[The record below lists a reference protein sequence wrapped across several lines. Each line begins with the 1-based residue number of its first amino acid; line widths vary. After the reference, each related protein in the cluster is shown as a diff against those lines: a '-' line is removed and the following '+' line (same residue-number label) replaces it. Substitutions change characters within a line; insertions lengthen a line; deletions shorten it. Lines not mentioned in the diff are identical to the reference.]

1 MILYVLSTVYVC
13 RPGNIV
19 VIVLWCHT
27 LLFISIEH
35 IYCRKFVLVRKF
47 LLECLSIYCIYC
59 TVYGMTIFHFGY
71 PCMCKH
77 FLVVSYLHVWCVHW
91 LIYYYSSFLLMFPEL
106 CQVLSL
112 WCWVQCTLASHRVR
126 EIITTSL
133 HTCTTPCTRH
143 NYVTMYIYYV
153 RFCVVVVIVFEQL
166 RPCFCIHAH
175 CYSNRL
181 IHITLHK
188 CIVLYVNSSLHTQQ
202 HCSVQ
207 TTSW

>member
-1 MILYVLSTVYVC
+1 MILYILSTVYVC
-13 RPGNIV
+13 RLGNIV

-35 IYCRKFVLVRKF
+35 IYCRKFVLVCKF
-47 LLECLSIYCIYC
+47 ILECLSIYCIYC

-77 FLVVSYLHVWCVHW
+77 FLVVSYHHVWCVHW

-133 HTCTTPCTRH
+133 HTTTTPCTRH

-153 RFCVVVVIVFEQL
+153 CKVLCSSCNCVWTAETMFL
-166 RPCFCIHAH
+166 HSC
-175 CYSNRL
+175 
-181 IHITLHK
+181 TL
-188 CIVLYVNSSLHTQQ
+188 L
-202 HCSVQ
+202 
-207 TTSW
+207 